1 MAEQGNTGIQ
11 KFLCV
16 TQFPKSDGF
25 HQTINGKFIY
35 HKPVVPAYHRPFG
48 WMFLRILV
56 CRLHNLIKDT
66 LYGFFRIM
74 LVWKKKRREHTMDP
88 PAIRIITLM
97 PWDIDPFT
105 VPTFIPDNT
114 FAIIAKIQTS
124 ILAFGTKKFTAL
136 R

>member
-1 MAEQGNTGIQ
+1 
-11 KFLCV
+11 
-16 TQFPKSDGF
+16 
-25 HQTINGKFIY
+25 
-35 HKPVVPAYHRPFG
+35 
-48 WMFLRILV
+48 
-56 CRLHNLIKDT
+56 
-66 LYGFFRIM
+66 
-74 LVWKKKRREHTMDP
+74 MDP

-97 PWDIDPFT
+97 PWDIDPFA